1 LLLSYF
7 KSGGFAL
14 PPPPGWRLNLATH
27 FGVLA
32 ARSGGGWGGWLGLLS
47 RRLSPKHKE
56 YSFLPLSPYLHD
68 FSLMFLM
75 LYSPLDTGLL
85 LVLLQP
91 SGYFW
96 LCSSKSSFRGTVAIF
111 KAKPKN
117 F

>member
-1 LLLSYF
+1 MAPQFSDTF
-7 KSGGFAL
+7 WRFGGSIWR
-14 PPPPGWRLNLATH
+14 PPHVGGAG
-27 FGVLA
+27 FGCH
-32 ARSGGGWGGWLGLLS
+32 SGGGGLS
-47 RRLSPKHKE
+47 RGLSPKQKE
-56 YSFLPLSPYLHD
+56 YSFWPHSPYFHD